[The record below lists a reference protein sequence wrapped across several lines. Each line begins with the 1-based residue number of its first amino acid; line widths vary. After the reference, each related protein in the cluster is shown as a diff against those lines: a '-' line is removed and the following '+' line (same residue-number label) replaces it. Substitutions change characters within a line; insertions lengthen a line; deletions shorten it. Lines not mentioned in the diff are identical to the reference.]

1 MKKIIC
7 ILIMT
12 LILFSIASCAK
23 NEAENETDIP
33 DSNVSDDVVG
43 DDPSKTPAT
52 TPEAPGTTIVPEDT
66 KPTLPPKPQGS
77 LEIIAL
83 ADSMNVDT
91 SLTGFTLDG
100 ILEDT
105 QLNLSSDAGD
115 EYQNRTA
122 YLGDSV
128 SLGLG
133 VFGNHPKEMV
143 IAKGSI
149 NPMDAVEKNL
159 ITLDDGTSVNFPTA
173 LSMIDADRAVLTFGA
188 NAISV
193 MSEETFLNY
202 YIKLIHAVKEKN
214 PNCQIIIQSISPIA
228 TTCTF
233 KKFTNVLINRSNL
246 LLLILAYSED
256 LYFLNSAPALKG
268 EDGYLK
274 LEYCSSDDGI
284 HINELGYSIWIDF
297 LRTHPIASE

>member
-1 MKKIIC
+1 MKKI
-7 ILIMT
+7 T
-12 LILFSIASCAK
+12 LILSIILIYTLITSCS
-23 NEAENETDIP
+23 NDTP
-33 DSNVSDDVVG
+33 DKPIIEEPEILSEEISEEPIVD
-43 DDPSKTPAT
+43 
-52 TPEAPGTTIVPEDT
+52 TPEDNLPDKPENA
-66 KPTLPPKPQGS
+66 

-91 SLTGFTLDG
+91 SLTSFTLDG
-100 ILEDT
+100 ILEEI
-105 QLNLSSDAGD
+105 QLNKTEDAGD
-115 EYQNRTA
+115 DYQNKTA

-149 NPMDAVEKNL
+149 NPMDAVIKQL
-159 ITLDDGTSVNFPTA
+159 IELDDGTFVNFPDA
-173 LSMIDADRAVLTFGA
+173 LSRLDADRAVLTFGA

-202 YIKLIHAVKEKN
+202 YIKLIDEVKEKN
-214 PNCQIIIQSISPIA
+214 PDCEIIIQSISPIA
-228 TTCTF
+228 TTCTL
-233 KKFTNVLINRSNL
+233 KKFTNTLINRANL

-256 LYFLNSAPALKG
+256 VHFLNSAPALKG
-268 EDGYLK
+268 DDGFLK

-284 HINELGYSIWIDF
+284 HINADGYTVWIDF
-297 LRTHPIASE
+297 LRTHALISE

>member
-1 MKKIIC
+1 
-7 ILIMT
+7 
-12 LILFSIASCAK
+12 
-23 NEAENETDIP
+23 
-33 DSNVSDDVVG
+33 
-43 DDPSKTPAT
+43 
-52 TPEAPGTTIVPEDT
+52 
-66 KPTLPPKPQGS
+66 
-77 LEIIAL
+77 
-83 ADSMNVDT
+83 MNVDT

-100 ILEDT
+100 ILEEI
-105 QLNLSSDAGD
+105 QLSEAEDAGV
-115 EYQNRTA
+115 EYQNSTA

-159 ITLDDGTSVNFPTA
+159 ITLEDGTNVNFPTA
-173 LSMIDADRAVLTFGA
+173 LSKLNADRAVLTFGA

-193 MSEETFLNY
+193 MSEETVLNY
-202 YIKLIHAVKEKN
+202 YTKLIHAVKEQN
-214 PNCQIIIQSISPIA
+214 PDCEIIIQSISPIA

-256 LYFLNSAPALKG
+256 VHFLFSAPALKG
-268 EDGYLK
+268 DDGYLK

-284 HINELGYSIWIDF
+284 HINELGYRVWIDF
-297 LRTHPIASE
+297 LRTHPLVSE

>member
-1 MKKIIC
+1 MKKIAL
-7 ILIMT
+7 ILSLILVCT
-12 LILFSIASCAK
+12 LIFSCSGDKPKMPVVERNDIQV
-23 NEAENETDIP
+23 EDVNETPVVDIP
-33 DSNVSDDVVG
+33 EN
-43 DDPSKTPAT
+43 
-52 TPEAPGTTIVPEDT
+52 
-66 KPTLPPKPQGS
+66 TLPEKPENA

-83 ADSMNVDT
+83 ADSMSVDI
-91 SLTGFTLDG
+91 SLTAFTLDG

-105 QLNLSSDAGD
+105 QLKETEDAGE
-115 EYQNRTA
+115 EYQNSTA

-149 NPMDAVEKNL
+149 NPMDAVIKQL
-159 ITLDDGTSVNFPTA
+159 IELDDGTLVNFPDA
-173 LSMIDADRAVLTFGA
+173 LSRLDADRAVLTFGA

-202 YIKLIHAVKEKN
+202 YIKLIDEVKEKN
-214 PNCQIIIQSISPIA
+214 PDCEIIIQSISPIA
-228 TTCTF
+228 TTCTL
-233 KKFTNVLINRSNL
+233 KKFTNTLINRANL

-256 LYFLNSAPALKG
+256 VKFLNSAPALKDD
-268 EDGYLK
+268 DGFLK

-284 HINELGYSIWIDF
+284 HINADGYTVWVNF
-297 LRTHPIASE
+297 LRTHALISE

>member
-1 MKKIIC
+1 MKKTLC
-7 ILIMT
+7 ILLIAVMTIT
-12 LILFSIASCAK
+12 LIACTEEEKATDKSSEDVSISEPVIDAP
-23 NEAENETDIP
+23 ETP
-33 DSNVSDDVVG
+33 DSVDEPDV
-43 DDPSKTPAT
+43 T
-52 TPEAPGTTIVPEDT
+52 TNPEEA
-66 KPTLPPKPQGS
+66 LPPKPQNS
-77 LEIIAL
+77 SEIIAL
-83 ADSMNVDT
+83 ADSMEVDT
-91 SLTGFTLDG
+91 SLTAFTLDG

-105 QLNLSSDAGD
+105 QLKASEDAGD
-115 EYQNRTA
+115 EYQNTTA

-173 LSMIDADRAVLTFGA
+173 LSMLDAKRAVLTFGA

-202 YIKLIHAVKEKN
+202 YIKLIHAVREKN
-214 PNCQIIIQSISPIA
+214 PDCEIIIQSISPIA
-228 TTCTF
+228 TTCTL
-233 KKFTNVLINRSNL
+233 KKFTNVLINRANL

-256 LYFLNSAPALKG
+256 AYFLNSAPALKG
-268 EDGYLK
+268 DDGYLK

-284 HINELGYSIWIDF
+284 HINELGYRVWIDF
-297 LRTHPIASE
+297 LRTHPIV

>member
-1 MKKIIC
+1 MKKFT
-7 ILIMT
+7 ILIT
-12 LILFSIASCAK
+12 LLCVLLVGCTSVEENNPPVDETPVTSSP
-23 NEAENETDIP
+23 NVEAPNT
-33 DSNVSDDVVG
+33 SDVEQ
-43 DDPSKTPAT
+43 PEEPAT
-52 TPEAPGTTIVPEDT
+52 EPGYK
-66 KPTLPPKPQGS
+66 KPTS
-77 LEIIAL
+77 VEEIIAL

-91 SLTGFTLDG
+91 SLTAFTLDG
-100 ILEDT
+100 ILDEV
-105 QLNLSSDAGD
+105 QLQLSDDAGD
-115 EYQNRTA
+115 EYQNSTA

-133 VFGNHPKEMV
+133 VFGNHHKELV

-149 NPMDAVEKNL
+149 NPMDAVDKAL
-159 ITLDDGTSVNFPTA
+159 IELEDGTFVNFPDA
-173 LSMIDADRAVLTFGA
+173 LSKLDVKRAVLTFGA
-188 NAISV
+188 NAISI

-202 YIKLIHAVKEKN
+202 YVKLIKAVKESC
-214 PNCQIIIQSISPIA
+214 PDCEIIIQSISPIA

-256 LYFLNSAPALKG
+256 LHFLNSAPALKG

-284 HINELGYSIWIDF
+284 HINESGYNIWIDF
-297 LRTHPIASE
+297 LRTHPLINE

>member
-1 MKKIIC
+1 MKRIIILITLIC
-7 ILIMT
+7 IFLVGCT
-12 LILFSIASCAK
+12 SV
-23 NEAENETDIP
+23 EENEPPVDEVPVTSSPSLEEP
-33 DSNVSDDVVG
+33 DTSDAEEVTEKSPEEPEYQK
-43 DDPSKTPAT
+43 PSSV
-52 TPEAPGTTIVPEDT
+52 E
-66 KPTLPPKPQGS
+66 
-77 LEIIAL
+77 EIIAL

-100 ILEDT
+100 ILDEV
-105 QLNLSSDAGD
+105 QLQLSEDAGD
-115 EYQNRTA
+115 EYQNSTA

-133 VFGNHPKEMV
+133 VFGNHPKDMV

-149 NPMDAVEKNL
+149 NPMDAVDKTL
-159 ITLDDGTSVNFPTA
+159 IELEDGTLVNFPDA
-173 LSMIDADRAVLTFGA
+173 LSRLNAKRAVLTFGA
-188 NAISV
+188 NAISI

-202 YIKLIHAVKEKN
+202 YTKLIKAVKEAC
-214 PNCQIIIQSISPIA
+214 PDCEIIIQSISPIA

-256 LYFLNSAPALKG
+256 LHFLNSAPALKG

-284 HINELGYSIWIDF
+284 HINESGYNIWIDF
-297 LRTHPIASE
+297 LRTHPLISE

>member
-1 MKKIIC
+1 MKKI
-7 ILIMT
+7 T
-12 LILFSIASCAK
+12 LILFIILICTLIISCSSDTSDKPAV
-23 NEAENETDIP
+23 EEPEIQAEEISEEPIVDAPEGNLP
-33 DSNVSDDVVG
+33 D
-43 DDPSKTPAT
+43 K
-52 TPEAPGTTIVPEDT
+52 PENA
-66 KPTLPPKPQGS
+66 

-91 SLTGFTLDG
+91 SLLAFTLEG
-100 ILEDT
+100 ILEDV
-105 QLNLSSDAGD
+105 QLKESADAGE
-115 EYQNRTA
+115 EYQNSTA

-133 VFGNHPKEMV
+133 VFGNHPKELV

-149 NPMDAVEKNL
+149 NPLDAVMKQL
-159 ITLDDGTSVNFPTA
+159 IELDDGTFVNFPDA
-173 LSMIDADRAVLTFGA
+173 LSKLDAKRAVLTFGA

-202 YIKLIHAVKEKN
+202 YIKLIDEVKEKN
-214 PNCQIIIQSISPIA
+214 PNCEIIIQSISPIA

-233 KKFTNVLINRSNL
+233 KKFTNQLINRANL

-256 LYFLNSAPALKG
+256 VKFLNSAPALKG
-268 EDGYLK
+268 DDGYLK

-284 HINELGYSIWIDF
+284 HINEDGYTIWIDF
-297 LRTHPIASE
+297 LRTHALISE